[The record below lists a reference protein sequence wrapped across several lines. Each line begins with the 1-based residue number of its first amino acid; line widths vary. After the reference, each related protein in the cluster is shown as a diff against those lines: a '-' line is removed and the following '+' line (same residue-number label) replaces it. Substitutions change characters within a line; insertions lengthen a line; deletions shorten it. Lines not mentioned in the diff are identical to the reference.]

1 MSAGDDTRVQDEG
14 PATGR
19 RGPGPQRGRIRG
31 WFTRPRAIGERGP
44 WSKIATY
51 VIVVL
56 VALICIVPFYYI
68 LLTALKDSRTLFDYP
83 PQWIP
88 DIPLYLGNFQHL
100 LENTAFP
107 RWVFN
112 TLLVAGV
119 VTAVKVVIDSMA
131 GYAFAKLDFPFKNV
145 LFIVILA
152 TLMIPFAA
160 ILVPLYLMVGDF
172 GLLNTYWALILP
184 PLANPI
190 GIFMMRSFIEALPKD
205 LENAARLDRVSEFGI
220 YWRIVLPLVKP
231 GLVVLAVLTF
241 LLQYT
246 SFVWPLVAAGTND
259 MKVIT
264 TGLASQRAISEVN
277 YAVYSAGAVMALIPI
292 TIFFL
297 LLQRYFIAGSLAGAL
312 KQ

>member
-1 MSAGDDTRVQDEG
+1 MSVGPDTPASAGDRPMSSG
-14 PATGR
+14 SAGR
-19 RGPGPQRGRIRG
+19 PGRLRR
-31 WFTRPRAIGERGP
+31 WFTRPRAVGERGP
-44 WSKIATY
+44 LMTIATY
-51 VIVVL
+51 LL
-56 VALICIVPFYYI
+56 VALAALVCIVPFYYI
-68 LLTALKDSRTLFDYP
+68 LLTAFKDSRVLFDYP
-83 PQWIP
+83 PKWIP

-112 TLLVAGV
+112 TLFVAGV

-131 GYAFAKLDFPFKNV
+131 GYAFAKMDFPFKNV

-160 ILVPLYLMVGDF
+160 ILVPLYLMIGDF

-264 TGLASQRAISEVN
+264 TGLATQRAISEVN